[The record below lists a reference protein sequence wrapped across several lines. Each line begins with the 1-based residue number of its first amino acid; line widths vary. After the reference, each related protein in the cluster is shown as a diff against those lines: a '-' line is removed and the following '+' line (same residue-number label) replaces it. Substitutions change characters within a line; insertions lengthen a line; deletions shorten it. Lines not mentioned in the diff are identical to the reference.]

1 MRRMRV
7 LRALLSRAESV
18 CHSGNADGALRM
30 SVSEG
35 SYIAQ
40 AKSQDLNLSI
50 GPKSGYGPQPEGKD
64 RDKGFAP
71 GFEDDE
77 SGSD

>member
-1 MRRMRV
+1 MRV

-30 SVSEG
+30 SEG

-40 AKSQDLNLSI
+40 AKSQGLNLSI
-50 GPKSGYGPQPEGKD
+50 GPKSGYGPQPEDKD
-64 RDKGFAP
+64 RGKGFAP

-77 SGSD
+77 SGSDL